1 MATLLWA
8 VAAVADFLRCIGQ
21 RFINAASYK
30 RKIMAQAETPKIS
43 NDDGAPEVF
52 VSVKEFECIG
62 AEPPYDH
69 PHVYLD
75 MGSEDEIICP
85 YCSTRFRFKK
95 LA

>member
-1 MATLLWA
+1 
-8 VAAVADFLRCIGQ
+8 
-21 RFINAASYK
+21 
-30 RKIMAQAETPKIS
+30 
-43 NDDGAPEVF
+43 VF

-85 YCSTRFRFKK
+85 YCSTRFRYKK
-95 LA
+95 TA